1 MPEFFFHTEMKTKYI
16 ILSAAL
22 SLMAAACDKDNKPE
36 FISEPEQEQPGDNP
50 DENEPSVSSRNE
62 QYRPQVHFTPAKNW
76 MNDPNGMVYVDGVY
90 HLYYQYNPQGN
101 GWGNMSWGHATST
114 DLMHW
119 EEKPVAM
126 VRNQWGDIFSGSAI
140 LDKDNVAGFGKN
152 AILAFYTASG
162 EHQQQCLAYSTDGGL
177 TFTQYEGN
185 PIIPNTS
192 LPDFRDP
199 KVVWHKE
206 SGKWIMCLALG
217 WSTQIEFWGS
227 TDLKHWEKLSTFTTD
242 VARCNIGQWE
252 CPDLI
257 RLPFKGGEK
266 WVLIVSNNPGGPV
279 GGSGTEY
286 FIGDFDGT
294 EFKAMDLDYPLW
306 LDYGA
311 DNYAGVTWSNA
322 PDNRSVFIG
331 WMNNWNY
338 SGDVPCSP
346 WRSAMTL
353 PRELKLTEYNGKPL
367 LTAAVVKEIDAIA
380 GNWQKAE
387 AGNIGKLAAYEAK
400 MNVNIKKNSTIRLE
414 NSFGEF
420 MEIEVK
426 GTAGILVI
434 KRNNSTGRTDFNSL
448 FSLPGVQAPFNTDAD
463 NMELHIIADA
473 SSVEIFSADG
483 AVSVTDIVFPQET
496 YNMISGVDNVE
507 YRSLQSI
514 WK

>member
-1 MPEFFFHTEMKTKYI
+1 MKSIY
-16 ILSAAL
+16 
-22 SLMAAACDKDNKPE
+22 SLLLGIGVSGLLLAGCDKDNKNDG
-36 FISEPEQEQPGDNP
+36 FVVGSDQEQTGGNDNQ
-50 DENEPSVSSRNE
+50 DNGVASSARNE
-62 QYRPQVHFTPAKNW
+62 LYRPQVHFTPKKNW
-76 MNDPNGMVYVDGVY
+76 INDPNGMVYVDGIY

-119 EEKPVAM
+119 DEKPVAM

-140 LDKDNVAGFGKN
+140 VDKENVAGFGKN

-177 TFTQYEGN
+177 TFTQYENN
-185 PIIPNTS
+185 PVIANTS

-199 KVVWHKE
+199 KVIWHEE

-227 TDLKHWEKLSTFTTD
+227 ADLKHWEILSTFTTD
-242 VARCNIGQWE
+242 AARCNIGQWE

-257 RLPFKGGEK
+257 RMPYNGGEK

-286 FIGDFDGT
+286 FVGDFDGK
-294 EFKAMDLDYPLW
+294 EFKAMNLDYPLW

-322 PDNRSVFIG
+322 PAGRTLFIG

-353 PRELKLTEYNGKPL
+353 PRELTLKDVNGSPL
-367 LTAAVVKEIDAIA
+367 LCAPIVKELDGIAGAWRAAVA
-380 GNWQKAE
+380 GEMEKA
-387 AGNIGKLAAYEAK
+387 AAYEAK
-400 MNVNIKKNSTIRLE
+400 FAVSLDSNTSIRLA
-414 NSFGEF
+414 NSFGEY
-420 MEIEVK
+420 MDIEVRPSADML
-426 GTAGILVI
+426 TV
-434 KRNNSTGRTDFNSL
+434 KRGSSTGKTDFHSL
-448 FSLPGVQAPFNTDAD
+448 FSIPGIQAP
-463 NMELHIIADA
+463 LHKDGGEMILHLVLDA
-473 SSVEIFSADG
+473 SSVEIFSEDG
-483 AVSVTDIVFPQET
+483 RVSVTNLVFPQEP
-496 YNMISGVDNVE
+496 YNRILGVEGVE
-507 YRSLQSI
+507 YRPLSSI
-514 WK
+514 W